1 VTQSV
6 DAPSTPEP
14 PVVLHRL
21 HPLSPL
27 LRGWKAFTALAAYG
41 IADAAPR
48 ILSGDLE
55 GRRPASVL
63 IAGGFFGVALLG
75 AAAYGVLSWRFT
87 RYAIHAGDLRIDTG
101 VLFRQSRRVR
111 LDRVQAVDVVRPLL
125 ARALGLAELRLEVA
139 GGSKTEAPL
148 AYLSEEDAHRLRAE
162 LLARAAGLGE
172 STPEAPERLMYVV
185 PDGRLLA
192 ANLLQIPVVLALLL
206 GAVFAAAAVFAEPVG
221 APFVLIP
228 AVGSVALTFGRQFAA
243 NQGFTLAESP
253 DGLRIRRG
261 LLETRAQTV
270 PPGRIQ
276 AVRLI
281 EPVLWRL
288 TTGWARLE
296 VEVAGYTAAGDN
308 AASAVLLPVAARADC
323 VALMERVLPGAN
335 VAGTALTGVPRRARW
350 LDPVAGR
357 VLAAGG
363 DERYFVTRRGAL
375 RRETDVMP
383 HERVQSVRAHQG
395 PLQRLLRLASV
406 TLDTTPGPITVSAE
420 HRDAGEALQLVER
433 QARLA
438 RTARARAVAE
448 QWMRASDRGDAA
460 VDGTSAGLGDGQ

>member
-1 VTQSV
+1 VSQPV
-6 DAPSTPEP
+6 DVPSAPGQ

-41 IADAAPR
+41 IADAVPR

-55 GRRPASVL
+55 RDRSGSVL
-63 IAGGFFGVALLG
+63 VAGFFVVALVG

-87 RYAIHAGDLRIDTG
+87 RYAIHGGDLRIDTG

-148 AYLSEEDAHRLRAE
+148 AYLSEDDAHRLRAE

-185 PDGRLLA
+185 PDGRLFA
-192 ANLLQIPVVLALLL
+192 ANLLQVPVVLALLV
-206 GAVFAAAAVFAEPVG
+206 GVGVAVAAIVAEPVG

-261 LLETRAQTV
+261 LLETRSQTV

-296 VEVAGYTAAGDN
+296 VEVAGYTAGRGDD

-323 VALMERVLPGAN
+323 VALMERVLPGAD

-350 LDPVAGR
+350 LDPVAGG

-406 TLDTTPGPITVSAE
+406 TLDTTPGPITVTAE
-420 HRDAGEALQLVER
+420 HRDAAEALRLVER

-438 RTARARAVAE
+438 RTARSRAVAD
-448 QWMRASDRGDAA
+448 QWMRSAGHDPA
-460 VDGTSAGLGDGQ
+460 VDGPSAGLGDGQ